1 MPMASATASAHSGRL
16 AHTEALRAA
25 LAARADQPP
34 PADWLPVVVGGHVVG
49 TTSPEIAGFLRGA
62 TERFGLR
69 DGRLVLDDAGLDADR
84 RSALL
89 AAAARALQAA
99 GLLRG
104 WRGEALPV
112 RTPADPTPIA
122 FVERAACRALGF
134 TTTAVHLCA
143 FAAGGDLIVA
153 RRAAHKQIDPGC
165 WDTLVGGMVAAG
177 ESEEQTLAREALE
190 EAGLDL
196 APLAPVRGGR
206 LHVRRCVPEGYQSEI
221 VQVFDALIPQNT
233 RLANR
238 DGEVTVIER
247 RDPQSVLAAIAAG
260 QFTLEAALA
269 TLDALARRCRGRP
282 EDPC

>member
-1 MPMASATASAHSGRL
+1 MVSAIDSAQRQRL
-16 AHTEALRAA
+16 ARIAALRAA

-34 PADWLPVVVGGHVVG
+34 PADWLPVVVGGHEVG

-62 TERFGLR
+62 SERFGLR
-69 DGRLVLDDAGLDADR
+69 DGRLVVDDAGLDADR

-89 AAAARALQAA
+89 AGAARALHAA

-104 WRGEALPV
+104 WRGEVLPV
-112 RTPADPTPIA
+112 RTPAEPTPIA
-122 FVERAACRALGF
+122 FVERAACRPLGL

-143 FAAGGDLIVA
+143 FTAGADLIIA

-206 LHVRRCVPEGYQSEI
+206 LHVRRRVAEGYQSEI
-221 VQVFDALIPQNT
+221 VQVFDALIPQGT
-233 RLANR
+233 RLVNR
-238 DGEVTVIER
+238 DGEVATIER

-269 TLDALARRCRGRP
+269 TLDALARRCRGRI